1 VEQLLKEMLDA
12 FLITHAPPGQEEE
25 MVDAARPYL
34 ETYCDEVWQDAHL
47 NLIGK
52 IAGESSDDAITI
64 ASHKD
69 EVATM
74 VERIEEDGRVRLDPL
89 GGILPWRYGE
99 GPFDLLG
106 DETVTGVLSVG
117 STHSS
122 ARSGDIYAANAAK
135 TSKPLTWEM
144 CYVECGMTRDELLAR
159 GVNIGVRGCVARS
172 RKTPMYMADRVCGW
186 GLDDKGAVVA
196 NLLAAKLVS
205 EGPRPSRDVYFA
217 ITSSEE
223 GGCSGGQYVAR
234 TLPSTTMI
242 AVEIAPVAPEYPIE
256 MSPAP
261 VVFYM
266 DSYTYDKG
274 LCDRLAAVGDE
285 LGFGH
290 QRGIFRSLGT
300 DVSIALK
307 AGLVGRGACIGFP
320 TENTHGYEMANLEAI
335 GNCARVLERYVA
347 EPI

>member
-1 VEQLLKEMLDA
+1 MQSLLKELLDK
-12 FLITHAPPGQEEE
+12 FLVTHSPPGQEEE
-25 MVDAARPYL
+25 MVEAVRPYL
-34 ETYCDEVWQDAHL
+34 ERYCDEVWQDAHL

-52 IAGESSDDAITI
+52 ISGGSSEDAIII

-122 ARSGDIYAANAAK
+122 ARSPDIAAAK

-144 CYVECGMTRDELLAR
+144 CYVQCGLTRDELR
-159 GVNIGVRGCVARS
+159 TKGVDLGVRGCVARS
-172 RKTPMYMADRVCGW
+172 RKTPMYMGQRVCGW

-205 EGPRPSRDVYFA
+205 EGERPPHTVYFA
-217 ITSSEE
+217 VTSSEE

-234 TLPSTTMI
+234 TLPATTMI
-242 AVEIAPVAPEYPIE
+242 AVEIAPIAPEYDIQ
-256 MSPAP
+256 MSAAP
-261 VVFYM
+261 VVFYK
-266 DSYTYDKG
+266 DLYAYDKR
-274 LCDRLAAVGDE
+274 LCDRLVAIGDE
-285 LGFGH
+285 AGFGS

-300 DVSIALK
+300 DVSLALK
-307 AGLVGRGACIGFP
+307 AGLVGRGSCIGYP
-320 TENTHGYEMANLEAI
+320 TENTHGYEMANFEAI
-335 GNCARVLERYVA
+335 GNCARLLAAYLA
-347 EPI
+347 DPN

>member
-1 VEQLLKEMLDA
+1 MTELLRKLLDEV
-12 FLITHAPPGQEEE
+12 LITHAPPGQEEE
-25 MVDAARPYL
+25 MVEAVRPYL
-34 ETYCDEVWQDAHL
+34 QQWCDEVWQDAHL

-52 IAGESSDDAITI
+52 ISGDTDEGAIII
-64 ASHKD
+64 ATHKD

-74 VERIEEDGRVRLDPL
+74 VERVEEDGKVRLDPL

-106 DETVTGVLSVG
+106 DEVVTGVLSVG

-122 ARSGDIYAANAAK
+122 DRSADIHAAK
-135 TSKPLTWEM
+135 TSKPLTWNM
-144 CYVECGMTRDELLAR
+144 CYVQCGLTREELKER
-159 GVNIGVRGCVARS
+159 GVDIGTRGCVSRL
-172 RKTPMYMADRVCGW
+172 RKTPMYMGERVCGW

-196 NLLAAKLVS
+196 NLLTAKLVR
-205 EGPRPSRDVYFA
+205 EAGRPPRTVYFVA
-217 ITSSEE
+217 TSSEE

-234 TLPSTTMI
+234 TLPADTMI
-242 AVEIAPVAPEYPIE
+242 AVEIAPIAPEYPIK

-261 VVFYM
+261 VVFYK
-266 DSYTYDKG
+266 DSYTYDKA
-274 LCDRLAAVGDE
+274 LCDRLAALGDE
-285 LGFGH
+285 MGLGH

-307 AGLVGRGACIGFP
+307 AGLVGRGATIGFP

-335 GNCARVLERYVA
+335 GNCARVLARYVA
-347 EPI
+347 EET